1 MGRQSIT
8 GRWLFALA
16 IAASLAAVG
25 PAHAIETLRDGRE
38 VQSIDEF
45 NAFAEFQGL
54 PGAPFSRSPLG
65 FLDALEA
72 FFLSQQGSFEGFSR
86 AAASAIDRVP
96 VPSGSTSVSY
106 RYDETLETFE
116 RFDAPLTP
124 SLSQN
129 ARTNGKGVITIG
141 FAFTE
146 LSYDEFDGQDRQ
158 SVLFSIFDGPTFD
171 PSTGAPADFVNRF
184 DFKLRQQ
191 VYATSISY
199 GVLDNLDVGVL
210 IPVIDS
216 SFSAVATGRFFGVT
230 PDGGYVP
237 AVIGSSGA
245 LEVDPNLPVVFP
257 ELGEIDDVAFAG
269 GFERSIFGLA
279 FRDDTTGVG
288 DVVVRSRY
296 FIGTSGPVDFGTSLA
311 ITTPTG
317 DEDDLLG
324 LDAWRLDPRFLAS
337 ISGEHLAG
345 HVNLGYHVDTDDSDR
360 DRLDYSVGTE
370 GRVTPWL
377 TVLVDHI
384 GRLEV
389 RGDTKIRTFEIA
401 PGVKVNPWRD
411 LVFGFN
417 AIVPLNEEGLTAD
430 VTPNFLVEASMVF

>member
-1 MGRQSIT
+1 MGRQGIT
-8 GRWLFALA
+8 GRSIVALA
-16 IAASLAAVG
+16 FSASFCAVALG
-25 PAHAIETLRDGRE
+25 PPAHAIEVLRDGRQ
-38 VQSIDEF
+38 VQSIEEF
-45 NAFAEFQGL
+45 NAFAEFAGL
-54 PGAPFSRSPLG
+54 PGAPFDRSPLG
-65 FLDALEA
+65 FLDALDA

-158 SVLFSIFDGPTFD
+158 NVLFSIFEGPTFD
-171 PSTGAPADFVNRF
+171 PASGVPADFVNRF

-199 GVLDNLDVGVL
+199 GVLENLDVGVL

-216 SFSAVATGRFFGVT
+216 SFSAVSTGRFFGVT

-237 AVIGSSGA
+237 AVIVDGA
-245 LEVDPNLPVVFP
+245 LAPDPSLPVVFP
-257 ELGEIDDVAFAG
+257 ELGEIDNVAFAG
-269 GFERSIFGLA
+269 GLDRSIFGLG

-296 FIGTSGPVDFGTSLA
+296 FIGSQGPVDLGASLA
-311 ITTPTG
+311 VTTPG
-317 DEDDLLG
+317 VSSR
-324 LDAWRLDPRFLAS
+324 ASSPRSPAS
-337 ISGEHLAG
+337 ISPA
-345 HVNLGYHVDTDDSDR
+345 T
-360 DRLDYSVGTE
+360 
-370 GRVTPWL
+370 
-377 TVLVDHI
+377 
-384 GRLEV
+384 
-389 RGDTKIRTFEIA
+389 
-401 PGVKVNPWRD
+401 
-411 LVFGFN
+411 
-417 AIVPLNEEGLTAD
+417 
-430 VTPNFLVEASMVF
+430 